1 MMKRLKDGYTKDTP
15 DLVFFMV
22 VRSVL
27 LILVLLLL
35 RKYTKV
41 SVVGTVSVF
50 NLEVDVS
57 TVGQYT
63 ILSDTEIVCD
73 TNTVY
78 YIIKQMEEDGY
89 KLTVVN
95 STEKKLDFILERS
108 DYVHHLLYVT
118 SGKLTCISSPY
129 EKSYLPFTYIYEKSI
144 N

>member
-15 DLVFFMV
+15 ELVFFIIM
-22 VRSVL
+22 RIVL

-35 RKYTKV
+35 CKYTKV
-41 SVVGTVSVF
+41 SIIGTVSIF
-50 NLEVDVS
+50 NLDVGVS

-89 KLTVVN
+89 KLMVVN
-95 STEKKLDFILERS
+95 S
-108 DYVHHLLYVT
+108 
-118 SGKLTCISSPY
+118 TCISSPY

>member
-15 DLVFFMV
+15 ELVFFIIM
-22 VRSVL
+22 RIVL

-35 RKYTKV
+35 CKYTKV
-41 SVVGTVSVF
+41 SIIGTVSIF
-50 NLEVDVS
+50 NLDVGVS

-89 KLTVVN
+89 KLMVVN
-95 STEKKLDFILERS
+95 STDKKLDFILERS
-108 DYVHHLLYVT
+108 DYVHHLLYVM